1 MDEKK
6 ANLYHN
12 GLTIQ
17 LHDHLVL
24 SPNLSYNDLAS
35 AVIDQERMMKAVDEA
50 NEKKRKRKALGSSIS
65 GDSSGAPLLIN
76 DNNSSTHNPNSSSFS
91 CIIIINN
98 NNSSTLLLLHRHSRL
113 PLGHQNS
120 FPPATFHASTV
131 GRWGT
136 SLMKAASPNRATHH
150 EL

>member
-17 LHDHLVL
+17 LHDRLVL

-35 AVIDQERMMKAVDEA
+35 AVIDQDRMMKAVDEA

-65 GDSSGAPLLIN
+65 GDSSGAP
-76 DNNSSTHNPNSSSFS
+76 PKS
-91 CIIIINN
+91 CMVY
-98 NNSSTLLLLHRHSRL
+98 TPPRGQLHR
-113 PLGHQNS
+113 PQ
-120 FPPATFHASTV
+120 
-131 GRWGT
+131 
-136 SLMKAASPNRATHH
+136 
-150 EL
+150 